1 MRHVIS
7 FILIVLTTDFATAQ
21 VNTERY
27 FTDYDNPGFTFQNG
41 FGFNFAT
48 GNTKYLEFSDNFR
61 GDYNG
66 QKNDY
71 LLVAEYA
78 FKTSSGT
85 KATNKG
91 FLHLRRTQT
100 IGNQHFLM
108 SEVFTQLQFDEFLL
122 LKNRFLFGG
131 GLRFDPVMLLDS
143 TMRKNKILK
152 VFIGTGL
159 FYEFERYS
167 TDPEQTFHL
176 IRSSSYL
183 TLVWAVN
190 SNTNINLVN
199 YYQPSLDN
207 FHNFRYIMNLG
218 LSTLITHKL
227 YYDLSLSILT
237 RSKPI
242 GGKKPDDIEVKN
254 TLRFKF

>member
-1 MRHVIS
+1 MRNVIS
-7 FILIVLTTDFATAQ
+7 FILIFITTDFTLAQ

-27 FTDYDNPGFTFQNG
+27 FTDYDKPGFIFQNG

-61 GDYNG
+61 ADYNG
-66 QKNDY
+66 QKIDY

-91 FLHLRRTQT
+91 FLHLRSTQSL
-100 IGNQHFLM
+100 GNQNFLM
-108 SEVFTQLQFDEFLL
+108 SEVFTQMQFDEFLL
-122 LKNRFLFGG
+122 LRNRFLFGG

-143 TMRKNKILK
+143 TLKKNKILK
-152 VFIGTGL
+152 VFIGTGF
-159 FYEFERYS
+159 FYEFESYS
-167 TDPEQTFHL
+167 TVPQQNFHL

-190 SNTNINLVN
+190 SHTNINLVN
-199 YYQPSLDN
+199 YYQPAIND
-207 FHNFRYIMNLG
+207 FRNFRYIMNLG

-227 YYDLSLSILT
+227 YYDLNLSILT
-237 RSKPI
+237 RSIPI

-254 TLRFKF
+254 TLKFKL